1 MLRKNILLNYAS
13 SGVVGVI
20 NILSLSIYIKLF
32 GLKNW
37 GLIATYVALLNV
49 VMMAELGISQIYIS
63 EYGKTQDKKK
73 LFRTYQSTIGLV
85 AATAISLTLVGLVV
99 LCKTTEVTGNVY
111 QQWTIILLSMA
122 LAGLNLINNFYYTNL
137 IAEQNMIEQNIRWAS
152 FVFIKNILALML
164 VSYVSTAPIM
174 YFIAFCIVSFVEFSS
189 NEWSVRGV
197 KTPEILRI
205 SDILATIKKCR
216 GLSLAIAVG
225 ILVFNL
231 DRLVLPMLI
240 DSATFGVYAA
250 VITVGLYF
258 LQLQYP
264 ITKALFP
271 YMASKLHL
279 DNAAGGRLVVQQSFL
294 LAVLMA
300 PPLAL
305 AAAFSKNILN
315 FYSVPEELMASASW
329 LFRGILLA
337 VLINAIYHVFYLRMV
352 IESKAKIIFIINITA
367 LSIALGILLWG
378 GEEAPFIAG
387 IGCWILASC
396 VQLFGA
402 IGFYR
407 IGGNSGS

>member
-1 MLRKNILLNYAS
+1 MLLKNVLVNYVGTGLV
-13 SGVVGVI
+13 GVV
-20 NILSLSIYIKLF
+20 NIVSLSIYVKLF
-32 GLKNW
+32 GLESW

-73 LFRTYQSTIGLV
+73 LFRTYQLTIGLV
-85 AATAISLTLVGLVV
+85 AAMAISLTVVGLVV
-99 LCKTTEVTGNVY
+99 FSMTTKVTSNVY
-111 QQWTIILLSMA
+111 QQWTIMLLSMT

-137 IAEQNMIEQNIRWAS
+137 IAKQNMIEQNIRWVS
-152 FVFIKNILALML
+152 FVIIKNILALML
-164 VSYVSTAPIM
+164 VSYVSTTPIM
-174 YFIAFCIVSFVEFSS
+174 YFIAFCLVSFIEIFS
-189 NEWSVRGV
+189 NEWSVRDT
-197 KTPEILRI
+197 KTQKKIGI
-205 SDILATIKKCR
+205 SDILAIIKKCG

-250 VITVGLYF
+250 VTTVGLYF

-271 YMASKLHL
+271 YMASKMHL
-279 DNAAGGRLVVQQSFL
+279 DNAAGGRLVFQQSFL

-300 PPLAL
+300 PPLVL

-329 LFRGILLA
+329 LFYGILLA
-337 VLINAIYHVFYLRMV
+337 VLINAIYHVFYMKMV
-352 IESKAKIIFIINITA
+352 IESKARIIFIINITA
-367 LSIALGILLWG
+367 FSIALGILLWG
-378 GEEAPFIAG
+378 GEEAAFLAG

-407 IGGNSGS
+407 IGSNRVS